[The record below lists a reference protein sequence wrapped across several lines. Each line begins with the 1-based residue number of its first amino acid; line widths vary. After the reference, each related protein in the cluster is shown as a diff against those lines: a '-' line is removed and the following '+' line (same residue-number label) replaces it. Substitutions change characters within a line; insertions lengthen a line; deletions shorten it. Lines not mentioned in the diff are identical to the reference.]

1 MQTTNNIA
9 TMDASSLTSHPAISS
24 IGVGHTVKWKKEL
37 QKNAEPNIN
46 KTRTFK
52 DIIKEKFSSI
62 MPMEDAKVT
71 KIDDEAYLSSLQ
83 DAVHEA
89 GDALSETVS
98 TEHIS
103 AYKKAIKAF
112 VEHILNRAYEVEN
125 IVTGNLNPARKKA
138 WTIVKVINKKLD
150 KLISDLMFNQI
161 KKIEI
166 LKRINEIKGL
176 IVDLKG

>member
-1 MQTTNNIA
+1 MQTTNNMA
-9 TMDASSLTSHPAISS
+9 GVDASSLTSHPALPTIGADYS
-24 IGVGHTVKWKKEL
+24 IKWRKEL
-37 QKNAEPNIN
+37 QK
-46 KTRTFK
+46 KTWSNENRTRSFK
-52 DIIKEKFSSI
+52 DVIKEKFSI
-62 MPMEDAKVT
+62 VIPEEDCKVA
-71 KIDDEAYLSSLQ
+71 KIDEEKYLSSLQ

-98 TEHIS
+98 SEHIS

>member
-1 MQTTNNIA
+1 MQTSNNM
-9 TMDASSLTSHPAISS
+9 TGVDASSLASHSAISG
-24 IGVGHTVKWKKEL
+24 IGTGHAVRWKIEL
-37 QKNAEPNIN
+37 QKKVDPYANT
-46 KTRTFK
+46 TRTFK
-52 DIIKEKFSSI
+52 DIIKDKFSI
-62 MPMEDAKVT
+62 IIPKEDARVVKL
-71 KIDDEAYLSSLQ
+71 DEEAYLSSLQ

-98 TEHIS
+98 TENIL

-112 VEHILNRAYEVEN
+112 VDHILNRAYEVEN